1 MNEKNAKAKRKA
13 DIIELE
19 RKRNEQKNDIDT
31 QTAKQALE
39 KDRQERTARCDRL
52 IASALKECNCRLEA
66 IIVISRLGNMP
77 EIKLL
82 SN

>member
-1 MNEKNAKAKRKA
+1 MSEKNAKAKRKA
-13 DIIELE
+13 EVIQLSKKQDG
-19 RKRNEQKNDIDT
+19 QKNDIDT
-31 QTAKQALE
+31 QAAKQALE
-39 KDRQERTARCDRL
+39 KDRQERIARCNKL

-66 IIVISRLGNMP
+66 IIVISRVGNMP

>member
-1 MNEKNAKAKRKA
+1 MSEKNAKAKRKA
-13 DIIELE
+13 EVIQLE
-19 RKRNEQKNDIDT
+19 DKKKDQKKEIDT
-31 QTAKQALE
+31 QAAKQALE

-77 EIKLL
+77 EIKIL